1 MRGHE
6 HIIALRK
13 RRLLPESIF
22 IQDYQTPLI
31 DWFDQ
36 EEFPHVCVD
45 GDTIETLDLR
55 FLVGT
60 VVHISTDSES
70 RGKALLNACVRHG
83 AKTVIACQ
91 TRKVMPEKWEVC
103 WMEVFNGEFK

>member
-13 RRLLPESIF
+13 KRLLPESIF
-22 IQDYQTPLI
+22 IQDYPTPLT
-31 DWFDQ
+31 DWHEHGDY
-36 EEFPHVCVD
+36 PHVCVD
-45 GDTIETLDLR
+45 GDVIETLDLR

-60 VVHISTDSES
+60 VVHISTESES

-83 AKTVIACQ
+83 ATTVIACQ
-91 TRKVMPEKWEVC
+91 TNEVMPEKQEVF
-103 WMEVFNGEFK
+103 WMEVFNG